1 MKGTLYA
8 AFVVKMVPVKMFFIV
23 VLTASVTFN
32 SPLSKFSLYIFT
44 CSRINFEDKCQK
56 Q

>member
-8 AFVVKMVPVKMFFIV
+8 AFVVKMLPIKMFFIV
-23 VLTASVTFN
+23 VLTASVT
-32 SPLSKFSLYIFT
+32 LKSKFSLYIFM